1 MIKNKFTRQYINSIK
16 LLLPLYGSEERTFL
30 NSLDNHINIF
40 FRDRKISS
48 VNELYDE
55 FGYPQ
60 EVVHNY
66 LSSIDTEDL
75 VPKITK
81 FRSTKNAAIIMCIAI
96 SAISIVVS
104 SFAIYIYVEA
114 ITGRV
119 TEYYQELTTYDEHGN
134 PHTVEVGRF
143 KYSEE

>member
-30 NSLDNHINIF
+30 NSLNNYINVF

-104 SFAIYIYVEA
+104 SMALYIYKEA
-114 ITGRV
+114 FTGRIAGYV
-119 TEYYQELTTYDEHGN
+119 QVLTYNDKDGNIHTE
-134 PHTVEVGRF
+134 EVGSF
-143 KYSEE
+143 FPEN